1 MNFKYL
7 SITLLLG
14 LSPIMAQDTPPAL
27 NLSVVDFGA
36 VPDGTTVNTAAI
48 QKAIDTCSEKGGGSV
63 TIPAGRFVTGT
74 LQLKDG
80 VTLSLAAQS
89 FLIGSPNGDD
99 YQNLDPFKS
108 GSDGNEQMGYALI
121 IGKDAKNVGLEGPGV
136 VDGQGAALK
145 KAEGHYDR
153 RPFLVRWVRC
163 TGVSVHNVTLTN
175 SGAWTMNL
183 FQSQNVVVNHVIIK
197 SVGLGNNDG
206 IDTDSS
212 HHVQISDCDIDSGD
226 DSICFKATSPLACHD
241 IQVDGCTIHSG
252 EAGIK
257 FGTESMGNFENI
269 TISNCHILKARGGIK
284 LYSVDGSQVHN
295 IQISGVKMENTNLPI
310 MVRLGARRK
319 VFRPGDT
326 QLPIGDIDG
335 VLIKD
340 IEVKKCSNIGILVSG
355 IPGHPVKNLVLQN
368 ITLQLPGNGS
378 RQDGNA
384 ILEEKEAAYPEINMF
399 GNKVPA
405 SGAFM
410 RHVQGVKVSGFT
422 LSLSRPD
429 LRPTLFFQDAQN
441 VDLKDMTFPVDRGA
455 AEAVRLDSCQHVSI
469 QDLKLP
475 PGIDFT
481 HQVVQSNCS
490 DVSVQSK

>member
-355 IPGHPVKNLVLQN
+355 IPGHPVKNLVLEN
-368 ITLQLPGNGS
+368 ISLQLPGNGS
-378 RQDGNA
+378 KDEGN
-384 ILEEKEAAYPEINMF
+384 IVLEEKEAAYPEINMF
-399 GNKVPA
+399 GNKMPA
-405 SGAFM
+405 SGAFI
-410 RHVQGVKVSGFT
+410 RHVQNLRLKGCT
-422 LSLSRPD
+422 LSWVHPD
-429 LRPTLFFQDAQN
+429 LRPALICQDGEN
-441 VDLKDMTFPVDRGA
+441 IELTGLDFPLNSGA
-455 AEAVRLDSCQHVSI
+455 AELIQLAFCHQVSI
-469 QDLKLP
+469 KDLKLP
-475 PGIDFT
+475 PGVEAAQ
-481 HQVVQSNCS
+481 QVTQRSCSN
-490 DVSVQSK
+490 VSVQGR